1 MYDEP
6 NDTLVKEMHK
16 YGRKNLALIHVMIQS
31 PYVTK
36 IKRDVSMTFTTYIAN
51 SGGLLGLCLG
61 FSFMSGIEIIFC
73 LCWLFGRF
81 KRKFF
86 TNQNKT
92 SNTVKYEKDKSFRNT
107 NKSKKDSIDIIEEGG
122 TSLQNSD
129 NSTEDVK
136 SLVNDIGKSIC
147 KIKISPLNG
156 SYLKISYSCFNPSA
170 VMFLL
175 KTISKVRKGNKTILD
190 TVCHLVSNL
199 CIK

>member
-92 SNTVKYEKDKSFRNT
+92 SNTIKCGKEKSSTNI
-107 NKSKKDSIDIIEEGG
+107 NKSKKDSIHTIEEGG
-122 TSLQNSD
+122 ASLQNSD

-136 SLVNDIGKSIC
+136 SLVNDIGK
-147 KIKISPLNG
+147 
-156 SYLKISYSCFNPSA
+156 
-170 VMFLL
+170 
-175 KTISKVRKGNKTILD
+175 
-190 TVCHLVSNL
+190 
-199 CIK
+199 